1 MSCSG
6 LHCAG
11 CGAGVS
17 VPPVAFG
24 VAFGLA
30 WVAENIIAVASV
42 SVVSGALAV
51 AAVRWLMAWSDR
63 RDERCVAASPLLHVR
78 ADVLP
83 PRGAP
88 PAAGHAGRQAI
99 GPAVVFNFYGAGS
112 EDVAARV
119 IRTAIPGQAQIEAD
133 RL

>member
-11 CGAGVS
+11 CAGGVS
-17 VPPVAFG
+17 VPPVAFAA
-24 VAFGLA
+24 AFGLA

-63 RDERCVAASPLLHVR
+63 RDERRAAAGPLLYVR
-78 ADVLP
+78 SEVIGGGQP
-83 PRGAP
+83 Q
-88 PAAGHAGRQAI
+88 AAVVSIA
-99 GPAVVFNFYGAGS
+99 PAVVFNFYGPGGK
-112 EDVAARV
+112 DMAARV
-119 IRTAIPGQAQIEAD
+119 IRTAIPEQARIEAD